1 MDRCAAI
8 VGADSATQG
17 IGAWKYDVL
26 GAVDHA
32 TEAFHK
38 RDAKVNRLYIF
49 EATVPP
55 RAPEPGLFQQ
65 SPRFLDAD
73 GKPVRYPDNY
83 MNMYGIPE
91 ASPARQ
97 GTQVPRGGRGA
108 AAGQGAQAP

>member
-1 MDRCAAI
+1 M
-8 VGADSATQG
+8 
-17 IGAWKYDVL
+17 L
-26 GAVDHA
+26 
-32 TEAFHK
+32 E
-38 RDAKVNRLYIF
+38 NRLYIF

-97 GTQVPRGGRGA
+97 GTQAPPGARGA
-108 AAGQGAQAP
+108 AAGRGAQTPQFQRASATARRGGRRRVPLPLAA